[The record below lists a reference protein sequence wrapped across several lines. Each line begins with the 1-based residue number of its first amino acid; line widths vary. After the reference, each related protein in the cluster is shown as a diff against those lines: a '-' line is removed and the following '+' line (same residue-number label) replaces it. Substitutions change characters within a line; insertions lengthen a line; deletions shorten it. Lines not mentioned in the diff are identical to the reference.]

1 MLTQRKRTH
10 GSWGIEQLFKCP
22 CTIVRWPLKHCS
34 LEHEECFHHQMW
46 QMAWNFHHFIPPNI
60 RLYPLS
66 LTIRLEE
73 MTMGHEKGHPQR
85 ECPQYYLMN

>member
-46 QMAWNFHHFIPPNI
+46 QMAWNFHHFILPKHPFISTLPNNKI
-60 RLYPLS
+60 GRDDN
-66 LTIRLEE
+66 
-73 MTMGHEKGHPQR
+73 GA
-85 ECPQYYLMN
+85 